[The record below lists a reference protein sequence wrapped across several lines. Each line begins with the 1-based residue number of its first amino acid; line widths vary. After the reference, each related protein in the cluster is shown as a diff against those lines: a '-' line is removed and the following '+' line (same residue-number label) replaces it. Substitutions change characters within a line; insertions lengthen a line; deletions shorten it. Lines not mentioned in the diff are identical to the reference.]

1 LEKRN
6 IDVILTL
13 SHNEQAYIKDYA
25 DKVHLTLEDLV
36 MLAIISL
43 SRIGEEKEV

>member
-1 LEKRN
+1 MEKRN
-6 IDVILTL
+6 INVILTL

-25 DKVHLTLEDLV
+25 NKVHLTLEDLV

-43 SRIGEEKEV
+43 NRIEEKEV